1 MTTDTTGR
9 PGWPAFT
16 HAKARRRIGPVCG
29 TADVPLSRVTEDP
42 HLVTCPDCEGLADID
57 ALPDDATAGDT
68 RVIELLREAKGG
80 ACRKI
85 DGVLV
90 DATTAAAILT
100 VYDALKPATRA
111 KLAALRIDH
120 MAHAAWKILRPPR

>member
-1 MTTDTTGR
+1 MTDNTGR
-9 PGWPAFT
+9 HGWPALT
-16 HAKARRRIGPVCG
+16 HAKARRQMRPVCG
-29 TADVPLSRVTEDP
+29 TDDVPLSRITEDP

-57 ALPDDATAGDT
+57 TLPDDATAGDP

-100 VYDALKPATRA
+100 VYDAIKPATRA
-111 KLAALRIDH
+111 KLAALRIDR
-120 MAHAAWKILRPPR
+120 MAQVAWKVLRPSR